1 MSTTITEHLSA
12 VLDGEA
18 GDFEQRRLLDELGK
32 NKDLQTSLA
41 CYALIGETMRDEKQ
55 ASIAKPSFLESIH
68 DKIDAEPEYSQ
79 IQINNKKINNSKP
92 KWIRP
97 VAGFAMAASVAT
109 IAIIGIQSP
118 LTLTGNSHSPI
129 AANQT
134 LKSTPT
140 RVANIYNN
148 YPDKKTQ
155 ARYTRYLDSH
165 AQYASTTPLMPSVRV
180 VSYNATY

>member
-32 NKDLQTSLA
+32 DNNLQTSLA

-55 ASIAKPSFLESIH
+55 ATIAESSFLKGIH

-79 IQINNKKINNSKP
+79 VQINKKKVNNSKP
-92 KWIRP
+92 TWIRP
-97 VAGFAMAASVAT
+97 VAGFAMAASVAA
-109 IAIIGIQSP
+109 IAVIGIQSS
-118 LTLTGNSHSPI
+118 LTLTGNSNPPI
-129 AANQT
+129 ASNQPLESALT
-134 LKSTPT
+134 K
-140 RVANIYNN
+140 VANAYNN
-148 YPDKKTQ
+148 YPDKKTH

>member
-18 GDFEQRRLLDELGK
+18 GDFEQRRLLDELEK
-32 NKDLQTSLA
+32 DNDLQASLA

-55 ASIAKPSFLESIH
+55 ASIATPSFLEGIH

-79 IQINNKKINNSKP
+79 VQINKQKVNNSRP
-92 KWIRP
+92 TWVRP
-97 VAGFAMAASVAT
+97 VAGFAVAASVAA
-109 IAIIGIQSP
+109 IAVIGMQTP
-118 LTLTGNSHSPI
+118 LLTSNPNPPI
-129 AANQT
+129 ASNQA
-134 LKSTPT
+134 LESAPI
-140 RVANIYNN
+140 RVANTYNN